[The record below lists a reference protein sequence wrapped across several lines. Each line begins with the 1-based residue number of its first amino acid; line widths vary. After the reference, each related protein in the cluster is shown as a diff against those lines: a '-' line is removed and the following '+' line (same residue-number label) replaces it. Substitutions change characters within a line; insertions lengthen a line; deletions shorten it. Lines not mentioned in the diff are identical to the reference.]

1 MAKVCRYEQDALNQ
15 LPPELRESV
24 RKVWQETLD
33 EKKYVLQH
41 KYNLGLLVQKARE
54 FTNEHPR
61 QKRKIFAMIREILH
75 IKHQRPLD
83 RAERLVTLFS
93 LKEME
98 RLTKVNESGF
108 CLSWSH
114 FEYIMLD
121 YLTKEQMVS
130 YLTYARKYSIPPRE
144 MYEIAKTEHGGKR
157 DVDRKKAPI
166 SAKAFT
172 KTVTDYLTNCAVKD
186 TQLLNIPDNVL
197 AAWKSEIN
205 KNTLKKLI
213 RELEEHVVKCN
224 KLKEKLCK

>member
-1 MAKVCRYEQDALNQ
+1 MAKVCRYEQDVLNQ

-24 RKVWQETLD
+24 RKVWKETLD
-33 EKKYVLQH
+33 EKQYVIQH

-54 FTNEHPR
+54 FANEHPR

-98 RLTKVNESGF
+98 RLTKVNEYGF
-108 CLSWSH
+108 SISWSH
-114 FEYIMLD
+114 FDYIMLD

-144 MYEIAKTEHGGKR
+144 MYEIAKTEHGSKR
-157 DVDRKKAPI
+157 DVDRKKIPV

-172 KTVTDYLTNCAVKD
+172 KTVTDYLASCDIKD
-186 TQLLNIPDNVL
+186 TQLLNIPDKVL
-197 AAWKSEIN
+197 DAWKSEIH
-205 KNTLKKLI
+205 KNTLKKI
-213 RELEEHVVKCN
+213 ARQLENHVEKCN
-224 KLKEKLCK
+224 RLREKLCR